1 MLYELG
7 KHEEQHYRK
16 KEIEVRFPNRQNCFL
31 HLLSFSR
38 EQLSIL
44 MIKDENMVTQLSFG
58 FKMLMVF
65 IVFPID

>member
-16 KEIEVRFPNRQNCFL
+16 KEIEIRFPNRQNCFL
-31 HLLSFSR
+31 YLLSFSR
-38 EQLSIL
+38 EQLSKL